1 MATDPKS
8 PLPKKIAVIDSDAAM
23 ANLTEKHVKA
33 MGADLVDVFIDPD
46 LGYKSIRLGSYDA
59 ALIDWKLKGQTSGLA
74 LLSRLRRLPE
84 FVYFPVI
91 ISAGVLKREDLRI
104 IQDFQCTFVMEK
116 PLRQKTITEEF
127 QALKKESD
135 WYQANEKNIANAF
148 NTASMDPAMARLAID
163 KILASAPNSAPLAM
177 IAAKHLMNHNYL
189 DHAHDLYEQTLKKDP
204 NFLPA
209 LNGKA
214 KLYTKMGRY
223 KEAMDT
229 LKAAQKLS
237 PQNIERLSLMGEI
250 EISLKNPEAAIDNF
264 KKALQV
270 DQKDTKAKVGLA
282 VAKGMTKAMEL
293 QTQAADEDMSVA
305 KMINNL
311 GVNLAR
317 QGQYEKA
324 IKYYLMSF
332 AFMGTKDLQARVSFN
347 MGLGFKK
354 WNKMPQAKFW
364 LEKSVA
370 LSNGSFAKAA
380 NHLAGLE
387 AIEGVAGLG
396 GVAPKKQTQ
405 PQFEPV
411 SKDTKPASPPP
422 VPTPVPVAEPTS
434 APDAPDEDLSFLEE
448 ESVANLSPAN
458 GPVSGTPSKA
468 FDSMVE
474 EIDNLTEFS
483 DDFVFDD
490 KL

>member
-1 MATDPKS
+1 MAADPKQI
-8 PLPKKIAVIDSDAAM
+8 LPTKIVVIDSDAAM

-33 MGADLVDVFIDPD
+33 MGADLVDVFIDAD
-46 LGYKSIRLGSYDA
+46 LGYKSIRSGSYDA

-74 LLSRLRRLPE
+74 LLSRLRRLQE

-116 PLRQKTITEEF
+116 PLRQKTITEKF

-148 NTASMDPAMARLAID
+148 NATSMDPAIVRLEID

-177 IAAKHLMNHNYL
+177 IAANHLKNQNFL

-223 KEAMDT
+223 KEAMET

-264 KKALQV
+264 KKALHV

-293 QTQAADEDMSVA
+293 QTHAADEDMSVA
-305 KMINNL
+305 KTINNL
-311 GVNLAR
+311 GVILAR

-370 LSNGSFAKAA
+370 LSNGSLEKAA

-396 GVAPKKQTQ
+396 GVARKKQTQ
-405 PQFEPV
+405 PQFDPA
-411 SKDTKPASPPP
+411 SKEAEPASPHPN
-422 VPTPVPVAEPTS
+422 PTPAPVAAPTP
-434 APDAPDEDLSFLEE
+434 APVAPDEDLSFLEE
-448 ESVANLSPAN
+448 ETVSNLSTAKQPIA
-458 GPVSGTPSKA
+458 GTASKT

-474 EIDNLTEFS
+474 EIDNLTES
-483 DDFVFDD
+483 SEDFAFDE
-490 KL
+490 KI